1 MNFYLIKLRVEG
13 LFYNCSFVLGFL
25 LNIWLEVPETE
36 ERETIILDFVP
47 GYILS
52 AVMCWCWSSCCVVSA
67 ECGWLFPVFM

>member
-36 ERETIILDFVP
+36 ERETII
-47 GYILS
+47 
-52 AVMCWCWSSCCVVSA
+52 
-67 ECGWLFPVFM
+67 